1 MTALLDTG
9 FLLAML
15 AHNDPLH
22 ESCKAVMLQERTP
35 LIPSPVLPEFAYMA
49 IRDLGYDRFIQ
60 FMQAVTQADSQI
72 VFAVQEDYTRAIQ
85 VVEQYADSRIDFV
98 DCMIVAMAE
107 RLNISRILTIDQRH
121 FRMFRPKHIDVFEI
135 FPA

>member
-22 ESCKAVMLQERTP
+22 ESCKTAMSQERTP

-49 IRDLGYDRFIQ
+49 IRDLGYDMFIQ
-60 FMQAVTQADSQI
+60 FMQTVTQADSPI
-72 VFAVQEDYTRAIQ
+72 VFAVQNDFVRATEIIT
-85 VVEQYADSRIDFV
+85 EYADSQIDFV

-107 RLNISRILTIDQRH
+107 RLNISRVLTIDQRH
-121 FRMFRPKHIDVFEI
+121 FRLFRPRHTDYFDIH
-135 FPA
+135 P